1 MIFLNTNKLL
11 KRMLIILFSFASLAV
26 SAKSMREIWLSMP
39 DSMVRYL
46 NKSKRIEF
54 LDYVDMKVK
63 TDVTNLLQGSS
74 VMDTITSNYLSVKL
88 NEVSVI
94 QMRLLPVSGS
104 DSLLC
109 VVRTY
114 SAPAAESTVNFF
126 TQDWQLVGSM
136 SFDSKQ
142 LIAKPDTMSEQRFTE
157 LRAMIEPVMV
167 QAELSAD
174 RDELFLQLSMPL
186 LNSEDK
192 KAVGSIIS
200 QIKLKWNGETFK

>member
-46 NKSKRIEF
+46 NKNKRIEF

-63 TDVTNLLQGSS
+63 TDVKNLLQGSS

-88 NEVSVI
+88 NEASSI
-94 QMRLLPVSGS
+94 QMRLLPVRGS

-109 VVRTY
+109 IIRTY
-114 SAPAAESTVNFF
+114 SAPAAESV
-126 TQDWQLVGSM
+126 V
-136 SFDSKQ
+136 Q
-142 LIAKPDTMSEQRFTE
+142 LIAKPDTMSEQRFAE

-167 QAELSAD
+167 QAELSAES
-174 RDELFLQLSMPL
+174 DELFLQLSMPL

-192 KAVGSIIS
+192 KAIGSIIS
-200 QIKLKWNGETFK
+200 QRKIKWNGETFK

>member
-46 NKSKRIEF
+46 NKNKRIEF

-63 TDVTNLLQGSS
+63 TDVKNLLQGSS

-88 NEVSVI
+88 NEASSI
-94 QMRLLPVSGS
+94 QMRLLPVRGS

-109 VVRTY
+109 IIRTY
-114 SAPAAESTVNFF
+114 SAPAAESVVNFF
-126 TQDWQLVGSM
+126 TQDWQPVGSM
-136 SFDSKQ
+136 SFDGRQ
-142 LIAKPDTMSEQRFTE
+142 LIAKPDTMSEQRFAE

-167 QAELSAD
+167 QAELSAES
-174 RDELFLQLSMPL
+174 DELFLQLSMPL

-192 KAVGSIIS
+192 KAIGSIIS
-200 QIKLKWNGETFK
+200 QRKIKWNGETFK

>member
-1 MIFLNTNKLL
+1 ML
-11 KRMLIILFSFASLAV
+11 KRILIILFAFASLTV

-63 TDVTNLLQGSS
+63 TDVKNLLQGSS
-74 VMDTITSNYLSVKL
+74 VMDTITSNYLSAKL
-88 NEVSVI
+88 NEASAI
-94 QMRLLPVSGS
+94 QMKLLPVHGS

-126 TQDWQLVGSM
+126 SQATGRRHVVRWWAIYRQARYHERAAFCRIKGYDRACYGTSGIVC
-136 SFDSKQ
+136 
-142 LIAKPDTMSEQRFTE
+142 R
-157 LRAMIEPVMV
+157 LR
-167 QAELSAD
+167 
-174 RDELFLQLSMPL
+174 
-186 LNSEDK
+186 
-192 KAVGSIIS
+192 
-200 QIKLKWNGETFK
+200 

>member
-1 MIFLNTNKLL
+1 ML
-11 KRMLIILFSFASLAV
+11 KRILIILFAFASLTV

-63 TDVTNLLQGSS
+63 TDVKNLLQGSS

-88 NEVSVI
+88 NEASTI
-94 QMRLLPVSGS
+94 QMKLLPVRGS

-114 SAPAAESTVNFF
+114 SAPATESTVNFF
-126 TQDWQLVGSM
+126 TQDWQPLGDM
-136 SFDSKQ
+136 SLDGGQF
-142 LIAKPDTMSEQRFTE
+142 IVKP
-157 LRAMIEPVMV
+157 AMNYFCNC
-167 QAELSAD
+167 LHHC
-174 RDELFLQLSMPL
+174 
-186 LNSEDK
+186 
-192 KAVGSIIS
+192 
-200 QIKLKWNGETFK
+200 

>member
-1 MIFLNTNKLL
+1 ML
-11 KRMLIILFSFASLAV
+11 KRILIILFAFASLTV

-63 TDVTNLLQGSS
+63 TDVKNLLQGSS
-74 VMDTITSNYLSVKL
+74 VMDTITSNYLSAKL
-88 NEVSVI
+88 NEASAI
-94 QMRLLPVSGS
+94 QMKLLPVHGS

-126 TQDWQLVGSM
+126 
-136 SFDSKQ
+136 
-142 LIAKPDTMSEQRFTE
+142 
-157 LRAMIEPVMV
+157 
-167 QAELSAD
+167 
-174 RDELFLQLSMPL
+174 
-186 LNSEDK
+186 
-192 KAVGSIIS
+192 
-200 QIKLKWNGETFK
+200 

>member
-1 MIFLNTNKLL
+1 ML
-11 KRMLIILFSFASLAV
+11 KRILIILFAFASLTV

-63 TDVTNLLQGSS
+63 TDVKNLLQGSS
-74 VMDTITSNYLSVKL
+74 VMDTITSNYLCAKL
-88 NEVSVI
+88 NEASAI
-94 QMRLLPVSGS
+94 QMKLLPVHGS

-126 TQDWQLVGSM
+126 SQDWQPVGDM
-136 SFDSKQ
+136 SFDGGQ
-142 LIAKPDTMSEQRFTE
+142 FIVKPDTMSEQRFVE
-157 LRAMIEPVMV
+157 LKAMIEPVMV

-174 RDELFLQLSMPL
+174 CDELFLQLSTPL

-200 QIKLKWNGETFK
+200 QRKLKWDGEIFK